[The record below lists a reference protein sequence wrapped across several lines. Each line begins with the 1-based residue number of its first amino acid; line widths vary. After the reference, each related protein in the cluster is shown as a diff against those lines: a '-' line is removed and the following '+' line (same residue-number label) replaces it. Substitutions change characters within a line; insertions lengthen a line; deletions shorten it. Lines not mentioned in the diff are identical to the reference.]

1 MTKREI
7 RSHILAERRRIPP
20 LMLEQRSGIIR
31 KKLMKEPVWKNAGSI
46 FCYVSLADEVA
57 TIPLIQAAWAEGK
70 KVAVPRC
77 EGRDMVFIT
86 LTSFDCLAPGI
97 HGIPEPVGGTTEE
110 NDAAL
115 IIMPGV
121 AFDVNRHR
129 VGYGGGFYDR
139 YLEAHPDNPTAAVAF
154 DFSVLTEV
162 PSGPDDKRP
171 DLIVTDRRIIR

>member
-7 RSHILAERRRIPP
+7 RSQILAERRRIPP

-139 YLEAHPDNPTAAVAF
+139 YLEQHTGHKTLALCYDFQMYDHLDVDAHDIPVDY
-154 DFSVLTEV
+154 VLSAPV
-162 PSGPDDKRP
+162 
-171 DLIVTDRRIIR
+171 